1 MTETVRYSRIY
12 LEDLDV
18 GAGAG
23 QVVLADGRVVTL
35 SQVNLDLISDQLS
48 RAAALLPYKVL
59 GTRWYGMAGYR
70 NLTDALA
77 AIGTNTATLLVTTAT
92 SISTNTTIPT
102 NVTLWL
108 MGEGSFA
115 VASGVTLTLSGPLM
129 AAFRTIFTGSGTVK
143 FTYNVETYPEWWG
156 GIGDGSTDSTSAI
169 QSAITSHPTQGGTLR
184 LLAGTYNHSTTLTR
198 TAPLQILGAGIDVS
212 ILQLTAAS
220 SLLHGISG
228 TTTLRVKDITVQ
240 TQTDVTTAHLMNGI
254 RLNLDGTGLT
264 GRQIHIENVKVR
276 GYNACLYCD
285 GGADYGIDRAI
296 YRNVD
301 LKASGPGT
309 TYVGGGACYMNRVSQ
324 GEISLATIDQN
335 NTGEHAIYCFGQKDI
350 YLENLKITNASGTEI
365 QAIKLVGDG
374 VAANQA
380 FGTWSIRN
388 VNFADCTNGILIGTY
403 GTETLR
409 AVTIDN
415 IGAKDIDGT
424 TNILGVVTVSA
435 AGTSTINSVLVNNLY
450 LENLGYQGMHVMTS
464 AGGTVGRIEFANVW
478 AKNWST
484 ASGGTYTLM
493 GTSGTG
499 TFNHIHLRNVYADGN
514 SNGRTIVGSAGQ
526 ASTVTYLTW
535 DHLKEINTTA
545 VGRPVIHNDDDTT
558 PSMAIGA
565 YHYIN
570 NSNSTTITRLDDV
583 QLGHVYTLAFANG
596 NTTLDE
602 GSGFILDGGVD
613 LTGSSHDFVQLIC
626 TDDTPGA
633 TVCKQLTPTSVNS

>member
-1 MTETVRYSRIY
+1 VTETIRYSKVY
-12 LEDLDV
+12 LEDLGL
-18 GAGAG
+18 GAGSS

-35 SQVNLDLISDQLS
+35 SQVNLDLISNQLAH
-48 RAAALLPYKVL
+48 AAALLPYKVL
-59 GTRWYGMAGYR
+59 GTRWYGLAGY
-70 NLTDALA
+70 NTFDEALD
-77 AIGTNTATLLVTTAT
+77 AIGSDTRTLLVTSAT
-92 SISTNTTIPT
+92 SITADTTVPT
-102 NVTLWL
+102 NVTLWV

-115 VASGVTLTLSGPLM
+115 VASGITLTLSGPLM
-129 AAFRTIFTGSGTVK
+129 AAFRTIFSGSGTVK

-156 GIGDGSTDSTSAI
+156 GIGDGSTDSTTAL
-169 QSAITSHPTQGGTLR
+169 QAAITSHPTQGGTLR

-212 ILQLTAAS
+212 ILQLTAGS

-228 TTTLRVKDITVQ
+228 TTTLRVKDITVK
-240 TQTDVTTAHLMNGI
+240 TQTDVTSDYQMNGI
-254 RLNLDGTGLT
+254 RLNLDGTALT

-285 GGADYGIDRAI
+285 GGTQYGIDRAI

-301 LKASGPGT
+301 LKANGPGT
-309 TYVGGGACYMNRVSQ
+309 TYTGGGSCYMNRITQ

-374 VAANQA
+374 VAANET

-388 VNFADCTNGILIGTY
+388 VNFSDCTNGILIGTY
-403 GTETLR
+403 GTEVLR

-424 TNILGVVTVSA
+424 TNILGIVTVSA
-435 AGTSTINSVLVNNLY
+435 AGTSTINSVLVDNLY
-450 LENLGYQGMHVMTS
+450 LENLGYQGCHCITGAS
-464 AGGTVGRIEFANVW
+464 STIGRIEFSNIW

-484 ASGGTYTLM
+484 ASAGTYTLF

-499 TFNHIHLRNVYADGN
+499 TFNHIHLRNVYANGN

-526 ASTVTYLTW
+526 ASSVSYITW
-535 DHLKEINTTA
+535 ENLKEISTTA
-545 VGRPVIHNDDDTT
+545 VGRPVSHTDDDTT
-558 PSMAIGA
+558 PSMAIGTW
-565 YHYIN
+565 HYIN
-570 NSNSTTITRLDDV
+570 NSNPTTVTRLDDV
-583 QLGHVYTLAFANG
+583 QLGHIYTLQFANG

-602 GSGFILDGGVD
+602 GTGFLLDGGVD
-613 LTGSSHDFVQLIC
+613 FVGSSHDFIQLMC
-626 TDDTPGA
+626 TDDTAGA
-633 TVCKQLTPTSVNS
+633 TVMKQVSQASINS